1 MEWYC
6 VCWPR
11 LTAKRVAPVV
21 SISWASCYIRSG
33 QVQPQWFSG
42 TKPDWWVGKHI
53 VVDWAVSVE
62 LYLLYEN
69 ISCGFTLQ
77 VSRCN
82 VVQCLFVV
90 FQLQCIVS
98 LALCSFFN
106 TIGPTFGGSSSES
119 STSIATC
126 NRWNDGR
133 KIKLHC
139 GCRPMLLDSCR
150 KLSTVRFR
158 GAFRSVDPRCRLDV
172 GNRNRISE
180 VQSSYHCGRCR
191 RCCCS
196 CCSCVLALWAQR
208 ATQSPQ
214 TPSRE
219 WVP

>member
-1 MEWYC
+1 MIHIA
-6 VCWPR
+6 R
-11 LTAKRVAPVV
+11 KRFRNDHVRRGNSKSGCRPVG
-21 SISWASCYIRSG
+21 SDTSALLATIAESQTSCHFGFYIRSG

-53 VVDWAVSVE
+53 VVDWPVLME

-77 VSRCN
+77 ISRCN

-126 NRWNDGR
+126 NR
-133 KIKLHC
+133 
-139 GCRPMLLDSCR
+139 
-150 KLSTVRFR
+150 
-158 GAFRSVDPRCRLDV
+158 
-172 GNRNRISE
+172 
-180 VQSSYHCGRCR
+180 
-191 RCCCS
+191 
-196 CCSCVLALWAQR
+196 
-208 ATQSPQ
+208 
-214 TPSRE
+214 
-219 WVP
+219 